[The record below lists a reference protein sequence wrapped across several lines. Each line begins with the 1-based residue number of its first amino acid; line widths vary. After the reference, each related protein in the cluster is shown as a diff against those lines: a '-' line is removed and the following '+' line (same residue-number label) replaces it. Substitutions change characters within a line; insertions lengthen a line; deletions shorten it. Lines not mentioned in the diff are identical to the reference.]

1 MNKKPLLALF
11 GTILLLFGGYVFLRH
26 SSNPPGSL
34 PNTGNSAGLSS
45 RQQSLLQQPAL
56 PPGSEIVKL
65 VVRKA
70 EREMNAYDA
79 QGNLLKTYPIA
90 LGFSQVGHKQFEGDG
105 KTTEGRYTINDRNP
119 HSSHHKNLGVSYPN
133 AADRAH
139 AAAQGKAQVA
149 TSKSTA
155 CATA

>member
-11 GTILLLFGGYVFLRH
+11 GTILLLLGGYVFLRH

-56 PPGSEIVKL
+56 PPTAPMPPH
-65 VVRKA
+65 KA
-70 EREMNAYDA
+70 
-79 QGNLLKTYPIA
+79 KTPA
-90 LGFSQVGHKQFEGDG
+90 
-105 KTTEGRYTINDRNP
+105 
-119 HSSHHKNLGVSYPN
+119 
-133 AADRAH
+133 
-139 AAAQGKAQVA
+139 A

>member
-11 GTILLLFGGYVFLRH
+11 GTILLLLGSGYVFLRH

-34 PNTGNSAGLSS
+34 PNTGNSAGLSP

-56 PPGSEIVKL
+56 PPGSEIAKL

-70 EREMNAYDA
+70 EREMDAYDA

-90 LGFSQVGHKQFEGDG
+90 LGFSPVGHKQFDGDG
-105 KTTEGRYTINDRNP
+105 KTP
-119 HSSHHKNLGVSYPN
+119 
-133 AADRAH
+133 
-139 AAAQGKAQVA
+139 
-149 TSKSTA
+149 
-155 CATA
+155 